1 MADYQMCSI
10 YRSSKKEGMY
20 LYVTKSDDLDKVPE
34 SLLKTFGKPQ
44 HAMDLML
51 RPERKLARADVRE
64 VMEALDDPG
73 YYLQMPPSETDDY
86 KLNLL
91 GEYSR

>member
-1 MADYQMCSI
+1 MADYLMCRI

-20 LYVTKSDDLDKVPE
+20 LYVNKSDDLDKVPE
-34 SLLKTFGKPQ
+34 SLLKSFGRPQ

-51 RPERKLARADVRE
+51 RPNRKLARADVTE
-64 VMEALDDPG
+64 VMEALADPG
-73 YYLQMPPSETDDY
+73 YYLQMPPTEMDNYT
-86 KLNLL
+86 LNLH